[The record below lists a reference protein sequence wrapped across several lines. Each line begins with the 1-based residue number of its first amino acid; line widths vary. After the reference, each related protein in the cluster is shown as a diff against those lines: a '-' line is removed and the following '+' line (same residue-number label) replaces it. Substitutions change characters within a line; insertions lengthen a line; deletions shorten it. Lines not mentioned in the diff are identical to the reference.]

1 MAFPTTRRSIVLALS
16 SDDFAERTRAFDV
29 LVALY
34 WKPLYK
40 YLRVARG
47 RAEVDAEDLTQ
58 SFLANAFE
66 RGTLA
71 SYDPE
76 KASFR
81 TFIRTLFDRYVAN
94 EVKARMRL
102 KRGGAARHLDFLT
115 AEAEI
120 DREHDRSGTP
130 EDYFQREWVRNVFTV
145 AVDRLRES
153 SHAGDFAL
161 FEAYDLDDIAAMSY
175 RDLAA
180 RFELPETTVTNR
192 LAAIRKQFRAIVL
205 DVLRD
210 ATASDHE
217 YRTEVRALLGVDV

>member
-1 MAFPTTRRSIVLALS
+1 MAFPTTRHSIVLALG
-16 SDDFAERTRAFDV
+16 SDDVDERTRAFDV

-47 RAEVDAEDLTQ
+47 RSEVDAEDLTQ
-58 SFLANAFE
+58 GFLAHAFE
-66 RGTLA
+66 KGSLA

-94 EVKARMRL
+94 DVKAKMRI
-102 KRGGAARHLDFLT
+102 KRGGTAAHLDFET

-120 DREHDRSGTP
+120 EREHDRGGSP
-130 EDYFQREWVRNVFTV
+130 EEYFQREWVRNVFTV

-153 SHAGDFAL
+153 SHAGDYAL
-161 FEAYDLDDIAAMSY
+161 FEA
-175 RDLAA
+175 
-180 RFELPETTVTNR
+180 
-192 LAAIRKQFRAIVL
+192 
-205 DVLRD
+205 
-210 ATASDHE
+210 
-217 YRTEVRALLGVDV
+217 